1 MKTSTQLKAR
11 IRNLSKKT
19 NVSNEVLFRTF
30 MLERFLERVS
40 LSKYK
45 DNFILKGGMLIASII
60 GIDIR
65 STMDMD
71 AIIKGWKLTENELSE
86 ICTHIINIDIDD
98 GTEFSLSSIKEIIED
113 ADYPGYRIS
122 FDVRFDK
129 TRQVIK
135 IDVAIGD
142 SITPKEIEY
151 EYKLMFEDRSINILA
166 SNIETVLADK
176 LEATISRSITNT
188 RMRDFY
194 DIYIITST
202 QTFNNDIFKDAFN
215 RLIVIKN
222 LSEQVN
228 EIMKIIQKIS
238 DSNIMIDLWKRY
250 QINNSYASEISWTS
264 IISAVKSLA
273 LIIEGGE
280 SE

>member
-11 IRNLSKKT
+11 IRNLSKNM
-19 NVSNEVLFRTF
+19 NVSAEVLLRNF

-45 DNFILKGGMLIASII
+45 NNFILKGGMLIASII

-71 AIIKGWKLTENELSE
+71 AIIKGWKFTESELTE
-86 ICTHIINIDIDD
+86 ICNNIINIYIDD
-98 GTEFSLSSIKEIIED
+98 GVVFNLRGIEEIIEI

-122 FDVRFDK
+122 FDAKFDK

-135 IDVAIGD
+135 IDVATGD
-142 SITPKEIEY
+142 YITPKEIEY
-151 EYKLMFEDRSINILA
+151 EYKLMFEDRTINILA

-176 LEATISRSITNT
+176 LEATITRGITNT

-194 DIYIITST
+194 DIYILTST
-202 QTFNNDIFKDAFN
+202 QTFNHDIFKDAFN
-215 RLIVIKN
+215 QVIIKKN
-222 LSEQVN
+222 LSEQMKD
-228 EIMKIIQKIS
+228 IMKVIQVIS
-238 DSNIMIDLWKRY
+238 SSDIMINLWQRY
-250 QINNSYASEISWTS
+250 QMKYSYATEISW
-264 IISAVKSLA
+264 ISV
-273 LIIEGGE
+273 IEAIKLLVVIVEGE
-280 SE
+280 RQ